1 MIDHPNPIAF
11 KELPQFRLTLAIL
24 VTLILEA
31 IAGLLWVGAA
41 AQRLDELELE
51 SKRQQPILERIARI
65 EAELGGVRAS
75 LVRIENN
82 MDREVP

>member
-1 MIDHPNPIAF
+1 MIEHSNPLAMREI
-11 KELPQFRLTLAIL
+11 PQFRLTLAIL

-41 AQRLDELELE
+41 AQRLDDLEME
-51 SKRQQPILERIARI
+51 SKRQQPILERIARM
-65 EAELGGVRAS
+65 EAELSAVRAS
-75 LVRIENN
+75 LVRIENH